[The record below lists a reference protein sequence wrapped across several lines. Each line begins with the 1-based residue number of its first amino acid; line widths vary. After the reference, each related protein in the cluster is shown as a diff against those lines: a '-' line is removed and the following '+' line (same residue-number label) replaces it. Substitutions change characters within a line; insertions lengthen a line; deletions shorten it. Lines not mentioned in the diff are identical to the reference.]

1 MVSFIIY
8 VPRVD
13 RQTDTHAHMLLGSA
27 THKPRVEEQS
37 CLAPHTHTHTA
48 RIAHTDT
55 HTHTHTLPGLH
66 THAVECAHRRRASS
80 LFL

>member
-37 CLAPHTHTHTA
+37 CLAPHTHTA

-55 HTHTHTLPGLH
+55 HTHTARVA
-66 THAVECAHRRRASS
+66 HACGGMCTSQTCV
-80 LFL
+80 